1 MWQNLAVAVIL
12 PHIWG
17 GGGKKSKQWS
27 CFKMWKRLKF
37 KINKLLYASQW
48 GWLLIFCTNPIPFHL
63 YHCVEP
69 YMSTDLI
76 CRTIPLMLL
85 VVSIYAFEKDTIHFK
100 SSQINLFRSL
110 TIWNIRWIK
119 KPHFINSTYLQHTK
133 HETRTILK
141 YKTKNISFHEV
152 TICPDFAG
160 HLQVYQPVVFGLTH
174 SFCVQSL
181 TEEVLK
187 RQKWCTMVICSRN
200 SSNQSLKILKPAFFC
215 FKDLYCL
222 FCSPYPFSC
231 HSYAQ
236 PLLLYITILCILPRW
251 ENQKCRCYPRWL
263 L

>member
-1 MWQNLAVAVIL
+1 MGLTHNFLHKSYPL
-12 PHIWG
+12 PPLPLCWTIYVNR
-17 GGGKKSKQWS
+17 S
-27 CFKMWKRLKF
+27 
-37 KINKLLYASQW
+37 
-48 GWLLIFCTNPIPFHL
+48 HL
-63 YHCVEP
+63 P
-69 YMSTDLI
+69 YSTLN
-76 CRTIPLMLL
+76 
-85 VVSIYAFEKDTIHFK
+85 AF
-100 SSQINLFRSL
+100 SSQHLCLWKGYYSL
-110 TIWNIRWIK
+110 QKLSNQSLYKSHYLKHQMDK
-119 KPHFINSTYLQHTK
+119 KTPHFINSTYLQHTK

-141 YKTKNISFHEV
+141 YKTKNIAFHAV

-200 SSNQSLKILKPAFFC
+200 SSNQSLKIWKPAFFC

-251 ENQKCRCYPRWL
+251 ENQKFRCYPRWL